1 MSDKFI
7 KDPRELVKAG
17 DVVKVKVMELD
28 LARRRVG
35 LSMRL
40 SDEPGK
46 PPQRAAGARNE
57 RGGRSGQRKPGPQ
70 RQNGAKPLTNN
81 AFAEAFAKAKR
92 R

>member
-17 DVVKVKVMELD
+17 DVVKVKVMEVD
-28 LARRRVG
+28 LERRRVG

-46 PPQRAAGARNE
+46 PTERAARPRNE
-57 RGGRSGQRKPGPQ
+57 RDRRGGKGRGKPQRKDG
-70 RQNGAKPLTNN
+70 GAAVVNN
-81 AFAEAFAKAKR
+81 AFAEAFAKAKGG
-92 R
+92 